1 MPINWGSMAKPEGVR
16 ETEGAVGAAG
26 AEEGFEWGKPQT
38 SRMLWMKQKIQTT
51 AVERKSEAREVGFE
65 VLGDLRSGRMK
76 RMAKP
81 RRRGARAMPAVRRPR
96 RGFLDQ
102 KMERVR

>member
-1 MPINWGSMAKPEGVR
+1 MPINWGLDGKNRRGAGNRRSGKCSRRRGGFRAGEAANVEDALDEAENTDGRGR
-16 ETEGAVGAAG
+16 E
-26 AEEGFEWGKPQT
+26 EERSK
-38 SRMLWMKQKIQTT
+38 
-51 AVERKSEAREVGFE
+51 EVGFE